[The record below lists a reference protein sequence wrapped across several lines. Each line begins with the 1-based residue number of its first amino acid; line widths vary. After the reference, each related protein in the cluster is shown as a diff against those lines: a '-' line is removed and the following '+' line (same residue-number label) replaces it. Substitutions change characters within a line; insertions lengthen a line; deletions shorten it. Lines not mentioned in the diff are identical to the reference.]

1 MKEIRMPV
9 GHVVRFSGGEPEQM
23 VALAKRAK
31 AVWIKNGAETAR
43 LMRVHTGPWMGQW
56 LFFVRCSDWASY
68 GKAQESIQNDA
79 EFKKVFSET
88 LAIAKLEARNITMA
102 YDI

>member
-1 MKEIRMPV
+1 MPV
-9 GHVVRFSGGEPEQM
+9 GHVTRFSGGDPEQM

-31 AVWIKNGAETAR
+31 AVWVKNGAETAR
-43 LMRVHTGPWMGQW
+43 LVRMHTGPWMGQW

-68 GKAQESIQNDA
+68 GKAQESIQSDP
-79 EFKKVFSET
+79 EFKKVLSDT
-88 LAIAKLEARNITMA
+88 LSIAKVEARNITLA